1 MKKIVSFLSLAF
13 LLSQCNSS
21 EKEVLSVQIFQSDA
35 SGNKLKEITEYAGET
50 ASSITLDTSE
60 SFQTISGFGGSFTE
74 STAYLLNQL
83 SDDKRSEI
91 LDAYFS
97 NEGAQYSLTR
107 THMNSSDFSLDHYSY
122 TPIAGDTNLINFSIE
137 EDRDD
142 IIPMIL
148 DAQKISEEGFKIVA
162 SPWTAPPWM
171 KDNNDWYGGKLL
183 KEYYPAWARFFS
195 KYANAYAAEG
205 INIWAFTF
213 VNEPLGNGSHW
224 ESMHFSPE
232 ECADFVKNHLGP
244 QLKKDSLDIHILVY
258 DQNRG
263 VDLEKWSSVLLNDKE
278 LLPYIY
284 GTAVHWYS
292 STFRYFPESLQYTH
306 NLAPDKHIINT
317 EACIDN
323 DIPRW
328 RDDAWYWKKEATD
341 WGWQWALEEN
351 KPNHPQYVPVYR
363 YARDIIGCL
372 NNWVEG
378 WIDWNMVLDI
388 HGGPN
393 LAQNWCI
400 APVIVDVDKNEV
412 YYTPLYYTLSHFSK
426 FIRPGAKRI
435 AFENSDDSL
444 MTTALINPDGSVVLI
459 VLNMTEEEKSFEV
472 KLGAQSAKIKID
484 KQALQTIVFN
494 KNTIERKN

>member
-1 MKKIVSFLSLAF
+1 MAAFLSLA
-13 LLSQCNSS
+13 LMLSQCNSN
-21 EKEVLSVQIFQSDA
+21 EKEELTVQVFQTDA
-35 SGNKLKEITEYAGET
+35 SGNKLKEMAPYKGET
-50 ASSITLDTSE
+50 NSVITLDTSV
-60 SFQTISGFGGSFTE
+60 SFQNITGFGGSFTE
-74 STAYLLNQL
+74 SSAYLLNQL
-83 SDDKRSEI
+83 SEDKRSEI
-91 LDAYFS
+91 LNAYFS

-122 TPIAGDTNLINFSIE
+122 SPVPGDTDLVHFSIE

-183 KEYYPAWARFFS
+183 KEYYPVWGRFFS
-195 KYANAYAAEG
+195 KYAKAYAAEG

-244 QLKKDSLDIHILVY
+244 RLKKDSLDIHILVY

-263 VDLEKWSSVLLNDKE
+263 VDLEKWSKVLLNDKE

-292 STFRYFPESLQYTH
+292 STYKWFPESLEYTH

-328 RDDAWYWKKEATD
+328 KDDAWYWKKEATD

-372 NNWVEG
+372 NSWVEG

-435 AFENSDDSL
+435 AFENTDDSL
-444 MTTALINPDGSVVLI
+444 MTTAVLNPDGSVVLI

-472 KLGAQSAKIKID
+472 KLGEQSSKIKID

>member
-1 MKKIVSFLSLAF
+1 MKYLIIFFLSLFFMACQNK
-13 LLSQCNSS
+13 LDKTGEISIYQT
-21 EKEVLSVQIFQSDA
+21 DA
-35 SGNKLKEITEYAGET
+35 AGNKLQKIDPINSEAN
-50 ASSITLDTSE
+50 SKITLNPEET
-60 SFQTISGFGGSFTE
+60 FQTITGFGGAFTE
-74 STAYLLNQL
+74 SSAYLLNQL
-83 SDDKRSEI
+83 SEDKRAEI

-97 NEGAQYSLTR
+97 NKGAQYSLTR
-107 THMNSSDFSLDHYSY
+107 THMNSCDFSLDHYSY
-122 TPIAGDTNLINFSIE
+122 SPVAGDTNLVHFSIN
-137 EDRDD
+137 EDKDD

-183 KEYYPAWARFFS
+183 KEYYPTWARFFS
-195 KYANAYAAEG
+195 KYATAYAAEG

-213 VNEPLGNGSHW
+213 ENEPLGNDSHW
-224 ESMHFSPE
+224 ESMHYTPE

-263 VDLEKWSSVLLNDKE
+263 VDLEKWSEVLLNDKE
-278 LLPYIY
+278 LLAHIY

-292 STFRYFPESLQYTH
+292 STYKFFPESLNFTH
-306 NLAPDKHIINT
+306 ELAPDKHIINT

-328 RDDAWYWKKEATD
+328 KEDDWYWKKEATD
-341 WGWQWALEEN
+341 WGYQWALEEN
-351 KPNHPQYVPVYR
+351 KPNHPPYVPVYR

-400 APVIVDVDKNEV
+400 APVIVDVDKNEI

-435 AFENSDDSL
+435 AFENTDASL
-444 MTTALINPDGSVVLI
+444 MATAVLNPDGSVVLI

-472 KLGAQSAKIKID
+472 TLKEQTSNIKID
-484 KQALQTIVFN
+484 KQALQTIVFS